1 MALLRIVQEALV
13 NVGKHANASRVD
25 VRLDRREGYL
35 ILTVRDDG
43 AGLGPNGNEGTG
55 IGSMRERAELLGG
68 ALQFDGVVGTGTNLT
83 VRIPVEG

>member
-35 ILTVRDDG
+35 ALTVRDDG
-43 AGLGPNGNEGTG
+43 AGLGPNSNGGTG
-55 IGSMRERAELLGG
+55 IGSMRERAELLG